1 MSEVR
6 PTIISVCTMCGDET
20 GSPEP
25 ALHCPGH
32 VLYQRLSQCMA
43 DAHPALTVKAVPCM
57 AVCERPVTV
66 AFQAA
71 GAWGYVIAGVDAAC
85 DVDEVMAIARAI
97 ASSEHGIPA
106 MADRPRFF
114 RDGVVCRVPP
124 VP

>member
-6 PTIISVCTMCGDET
+6 PTIISVCTMCGDEI
-20 GSPEP
+20 GSPES
-25 ALHCPGH
+25 ALRCPGH
-32 VLYQRLSQCMA
+32 VLYQRLSRCVA
-43 DAHPALTVKAVPCM
+43 DGHPTLTVKAVPCL

-66 AFQAA
+66 AFQAV
-71 GAWGYVIAGVDAAC
+71 GAWGYVIAGVDANC
-85 DVDEVMAIARAI
+85 DVDGVIAAARAI
-97 ASSEHGIPA
+97 ASSAQGIPA